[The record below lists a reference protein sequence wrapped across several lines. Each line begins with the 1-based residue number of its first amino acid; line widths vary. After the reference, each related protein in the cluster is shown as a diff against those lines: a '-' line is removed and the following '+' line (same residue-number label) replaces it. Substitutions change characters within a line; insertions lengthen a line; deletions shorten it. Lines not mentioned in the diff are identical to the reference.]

1 MCRIVQ
7 GEPAFAIGNYIGYK
21 YNLANLFCAILM
33 KPSTPGLALE
43 VLQQFR
49 IIYGTMRQYFR
60 AIEQCCGLPG
70 SQMWILQEVE
80 RAPGVGVSELAQR
93 LGIHQSTCSQL
104 VEKLVAQGYLEK
116 QKAATDRRRVGLIL
130 ATAGQAVIARL
141 PGPAE
146 GVLPAALASLPDVA
160 LKTLNI
166 NLDELIDHLHDKD
179 DQFARVPLADMVR
192 DVE

>member
-1 MCRIVQ
+1 MNTS
-7 GEPAFAIGNYIGYK
+7 PL
-21 YNLANLFCAILM
+21 NL
-33 KPSTPGLALE
+33 PLE

-60 AIEQCCGLPG
+60 AIEQCCGVPG

-80 RAPGVGVSELAQR
+80 RTPVIGVNELARR

-104 VEKLVAQGYLEK
+104 VEKLVTQGYLEK
-116 QKAATDRRRVGLIL
+116 QRAATDKRRVGLIL
-130 ATAGQAVIARL
+130 AASGQAVIARL

-146 GVLPAALASLPDVA
+146 GVLPAALARLPEVA

-166 NLDELIDHLHDKD
+166 NLEELIIHLQDKD
-179 DQFARVPLADMVR
+179 EKFARIPLAEMVR
-192 DVE
+192 DSD